1 MRGNDKQMRNQ
12 THTLFNL
19 YHIAMLWLVVAII
32 CGQPAR
38 RYDGELSPPYCSPI
52 ALISMV
58 FDFLY
63 FSILIYDGRDAH
75 ASISE
80 FARTL
85 RHAGDNAMCASYNAF
100 YKANFVVQ
108 RRSLVLLVASLIE
121 TNRDALIEVLYFT
134 SFSIFQIFQ
143 ERERDHFVSSIRA
156 FSSHLLTV
164 CSPSSV
170 HLL

>member
-1 MRGNDKQMRNQ
+1 
-12 THTLFNL
+12 
-19 YHIAMLWLVVAII
+19 
-32 CGQPAR
+32 
-38 RYDGELSPPYCSPI
+38 
-52 ALISMV
+52 MV

-170 HLL
+170 HLLWKFPIFGGIILQRTMRSCKADAKKLRTFASKVHVRNYD